1 MSDAPLITHGVL
13 GDPDLEIGPDGVP
26 RSARFGDIYYSAQD
40 GLAETRHTFL
50 QGVQAEALFTEGPV
64 CLAETGF
71 GTGLNMLACWAAWRL
86 GPRYPLDLVSVEGM
100 PLAPDQLA
108 QALAPWRPALGSLVD
123 RLLCLY
129 PAPRPG
135 MHRLR
140 LEPGLSLTL
149 VLADVAAGLAQMS
162 GPVDA
167 WFLDGFAPSRNP
179 AMWTDRVLAQ
189 VARLSRAGTR
199 LATFTAA
206 GAVRRGLEAVGFA
219 MARRPGFGTKR
230 EHLVGTFTGQ
240 GAADAPPWVARP
252 AGVRPRTALVVGA
265 GIAGA
270 ATADA
275 LGRRGWQVTVLDR
288 NAAPAQEASGNPV
301 GLVVPRLTVDAS
313 PAGRLYGAAH
323 GFARRLYGS
332 LDIPQ
337 DWTSGALM
345 VARSP
350 ADEARFERL
359 TCSGLWPPDGL
370 RLLSPEEASD
380 VAGVSLSRPALH
392 VREGGWI
399 SPPAAVAAL
408 LAPHACLYD
417 APLGSIRRTQEG
429 QWQALDPA
437 GGVLAQAAALVLTG
451 GVEGL
456 LLLEADARPVTL
468 EARRGQV
475 TAVPATPWSRGLRVP
490 LSFGHYLT
498 PSVDGYHLVGATFDP
513 VRLEPGVGHQQA
525 VEADDARNLEALA
538 EGLGVAFAH
547 PKPDLSRAAVRAAT
561 PDRLP
566 LVGAVP
572 DLCHA
577 RRTYGQF
584 HQPHAAALL
593 PPVVSQPGLFVLTGL
608 GARGL
613 TTAPLMGE
621 LVASLAE
628 GAALPLAWDL
638 YQAVHPLR
646 FTLRA
651 LKRA

>member
-1 MSDAPLITHGVL
+1 MIPSADL
-13 GDPDLEIGPDGVP
+13 GDPELEIGHDGVP
-26 RSARFGDIYYSAQD
+26 RSARFADIYYSTQD

-50 QGVQAEALFTEGPV
+50 DGVQADALFADGPA

-71 GTGLNMLACWAAWRL
+71 GTGLNMLACWAAWRS
-86 GPRYPLDLVSVEGM
+86 GPRHPLDLVSVEGM

-108 QALAPWRPALGSLVD
+108 QALAPWRPALGALVD

-129 PAPRPG
+129 PTPRPG

-149 VLADVAAGLAQMS
+149 VLADVEAGLQHMT

-179 AMWTDRVLAQ
+179 NMWTDQVLAQ
-189 VARLSRAGTR
+189 VARLSRRGTR

-240 GAADAPPWVARP
+240 TAPDAPAWFARP
-252 AGVRPRTALVVGA
+252 ASVRPRTALVVGA

-288 NAAPAQEASGNPV
+288 NPAPAQEASGNPV

-313 PAGRLYGAAH
+313 PAGRFYGAAH
-323 GFARRLYGS
+323 GFARRLYRS

-337 DWTSGALM
+337 EWTSGALM

-359 TCSGLWPPDGL
+359 ACSGLWPPDAL
-370 RLLSPEEASD
+370 RQLSPQEASD

-399 SPPAAVAAL
+399 APAAAVAAL
-408 LAPHACLYD
+408 LSPHACLYE
-417 APLGSIRRTQEG
+417 APVGSVRRTQEG
-429 QWQALDPA
+429 LWQALDPA

-456 LLLEADARPVTL
+456 LLLDADARPVTL
-468 EARRGQV
+468 EARRGQI
-475 TAVPATPWSRGLRVP
+475 TAVPATPWSQGLRAP
-490 LSFGHYLT
+490 ISFGHYLT
-498 PSVDGYHLVGATFDP
+498 PAVGGHHVLGATFDP
-513 VRLEPGVGHQQA
+513 VRLAPGVGQQKA
-525 VEADDARNLEALA
+525 LEADDTRNLEALA
-538 EGLGVAFAH
+538 EGLGAVFAH
-547 PKPDLSRAAVRAAT
+547 PLSDLSRAAVRAAT

-572 DLCHA
+572 DLEHA
-577 RRTYGQF
+577 RRTFAQF
-584 HQPHAAALL
+584 HQPYAAATL
-593 PPVVSQPGLFVLTGL
+593 PPVVYQPGLFVLTGL

-628 GAALPLAWDL
+628 GAPLPLAWDL
-638 YQAVHPLR
+638 YQAVHPVR